1 MGDSAVETQTAK
13 LDETLRSHCAEILR
27 DYGLFFERKTSCP
40 PGPWPASIEYRITG
54 GVAYYY
60 NEGKIVLLPL
70 ALPKNLEP
78 VEDKLRLHLGP
89 ESWLA
94 WEELVRDTNAHL
106 ESVTQEWRRIL
117 EEIGVAADEIGLAPY
132 EKLAERPL
140 DIYWPSRFL
149 ETIWQDIGYY
159 DENRAH
165 QWERTKV
172 VEGVTPIS
180 MRHTED
186 TVNTWAFTDLPWV
199 LTQSKDAADMM
210 LRAWEKEAMRA
221 EPRIWELLQQ
231 RSRIE
236 SRTAEFIAFLRR
248 TEMEYNGYH
257 KALPFPCSVCKP
269 WIAEL
274 ETPKS
279 SVPT

>member
-1 MGDSAVETQTAK
+1 MAK
-13 LDETLRSHCAEILR
+13 LDEALRSHCAEMLR
-27 DYGLFFERKTSCP
+27 DYGLLFERKTAHP
-40 PGPWPASIEYRITG
+40 PGPWPASIEYRVTG

-60 NEGKIVLLPL
+60 NEGKTALLPL
-70 ALPKNLEP
+70 ALPKELEP
-78 VEDKLRLHLGP
+78 VEAQLRSHLGP
-89 ESWLA
+89 ENWLV
-94 WEELVRDTNAHL
+94 WEELARDTNAHL

-117 EEIGVAADEIGLAPY
+117 EELGVAAHDIGLAPY

-149 ETIWQDIGYY
+149 EAIWEDIGYY
-159 DENRAH
+159 DKNRAH
-165 QWERTKV
+165 LWERTKV
-172 VEGVTPIS
+172 VGGVTPIS

-186 TVNTWAFTDLPWV
+186 TVNTWAFADLPWV
-199 LTQSKDAADMM
+199 LTQSKDAAEMM

-221 EPRIWELLQQ
+221 EPRVWGLLQQ

-236 SRTAEFIAFLRR
+236 SRAGEFIAVLRR
-248 TEMEYNGYH
+248 TEMEYSGYH

-269 WIAEL
+269 WIDEL
-274 ETPKS
+274 ETPKP